1 MENRQDKLSKIAFL
15 SLLLY
20 TFAGFVFSHVN
31 LLTSTLM
38 VYVSFLLITGLF
50 CLLIIKYQC
59 RYIRRESLFVL
70 PYILI
75 TIAGYISQSRI
86 ENACWWIIC
95 LCIILLSQCTAY
107 NLDKRFP
114 YKLLFAIGVI
124 SSLGVLVEL
133 FLPSVYINYIAPLFK
148 EASLLIRLRSVS
160 GFAGFTYQL
169 DTTAMPIIYASFVL
183 LYLKNLNPKAKI
195 LLYGVSVLCV
205 FLAGKRMLSL
215 IILLVPLLVYLIS
228 KKQMGTKMI
237 VLISILVISFIGISY
252 IYSHAGQLEGNIFLR
267 RFARMIVDS
276 QAGGDV
282 TSNRN
287 SLYEIAWGFF
297 RSSPLFGVGVGQF
310 AVLEGST
317 DVHNTYLQV
326 LCEQGIVGFIPY
338 LISIIY
344 TLFVSVTNIKR
355 YPGKNAIIKFCFA
368 VQLVYVF
375 YCFTGNLNTN
385 LFGYMIYYCAI
396 GIQFAY
402 INTLQDSIQE
412 SER

>member
-1 MENRQDKLSKIAFL
+1 
-15 SLLLY
+15 
-20 TFAGFVFSHVN
+20 
-31 LLTSTLM
+31 
-38 VYVSFLLITGLF
+38 
-50 CLLIIKYQC
+50 
-59 RYIRRESLFVL
+59 
-70 PYILI
+70 
-75 TIAGYISQSRI
+75 
-86 ENACWWIIC
+86 
-95 LCIILLSQCTAY
+95 
-107 NLDKRFP
+107 
-114 YKLLFAIGVI
+114 
-124 SSLGVLVEL
+124 
-133 FLPSVYINYIAPLFK
+133 
-148 EASLLIRLRSVS
+148 
-160 GFAGFTYQL
+160 
-169 DTTAMPIIYASFVL
+169 
-183 LYLKNLNPKAKI
+183 
-195 LLYGVSVLCV
+195 
-205 FLAGKRMLSL
+205 
-215 IILLVPLLVYLIS
+215 
-228 KKQMGTKMI
+228 MI

-402 INTLQDSIQE
+402 FSSSTPSPVWSSALFSFSSFHLHNLILTISTLLNLIHTASFPHRFLYFSPTRATHQKMSSKKEKGTVSPTIQYFANLL
-412 SER
+412 R